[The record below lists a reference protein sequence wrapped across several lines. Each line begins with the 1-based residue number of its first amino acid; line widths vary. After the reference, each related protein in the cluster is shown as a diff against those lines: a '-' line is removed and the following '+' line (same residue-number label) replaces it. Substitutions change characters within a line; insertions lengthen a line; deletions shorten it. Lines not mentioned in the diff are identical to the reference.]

1 MLNLKIYLDIN
12 VNIITFVVGKT
23 VKPEDGPRQKH
34 NLLIFNKM
42 NKIYF
47 LTANLYKS
55 NNK

>member
-1 MLNLKIYLDIN
+1 MLNLKIYLDIS

-42 NKIYF
+42 NGKKF
-47 LTANLYKS
+47 S
-55 NNK
+55 